1 MRDSISCNKYI
12 NGFHNILNN
21 INIHM
26 ALEDE
31 IINIE
36 SLDIADEIKIGD
48 FVLLETTDGTK
59 LIDFKDFIIGVDNI
73 TFFDRISGDYL
84 QTSDI
89 SAISAKT
96 LANEAAL
103 SSISAVGTRLDDF
116 QLQLDALGADL
127 ATFNNSIDTNE
138 LDASDI
144 TAFTNATVGFSLEAE
159 GVYINS
165 RTTGYKMYFNKAI
178 RTGSSLT
185 VGTDITY
192 GDQIPFKYVAKGGFG
207 MFLQGKL
214 RTSLTYQNNQVKLY
228 VFKNNEKYLTI
239 DPSPFSSKYGSSF
252 VTYSVYDFFEY
263 VQLSAGDEL
272 TLIFSSQHIGNVNGK
287 ITGIRV
293 G

>member
-1 MRDSISCNKYI
+1 
-12 NGFHNILNN
+12 
-21 INIHM
+21 M

-31 IINIE
+31 IIEIE
-36 SLDIADEIKIGD
+36 KLDIADEIKIGD

-103 SSISAVGTRLDDF
+103 SSISAVDSRLDAF

-127 ATFNNSIDTNE
+127 AAFNNSIDTNE

-144 TAFTNATVGFSLEAE
+144 TEFTNATVGFNLNATGAVISQ
-159 GVYINS
+159 
-165 RTTGYKMYFNKAI
+165 TTTSGKMYFKEAI
-178 RTGSSLT
+178 RVGSSLVT
-185 VGTDITY
+185 GTDIAY
-192 GDQIPFKYVAKGGFG
+192 GDQIPFKYVAKGNFG
-207 MFLQGKL
+207 MFFKGSF
-214 RTSLTYQNNQVKLY
+214 RASLNNSEQRLY
-228 VFKNNEKYLTI
+228 IFKNNEKYFTI
-239 DPSPFSSKYGSSF
+239 DPVFHRQIQGQTSGYRTF
-252 VTYSVYDFFEY
+252 DFFEY
-263 VQLSAGDEL
+263 IQLVAGDEI
-272 TLIFSSQHIGNVNGK
+272 TLVFDKKNSQVIISEG
-287 ITGIRV
+287 TLAGIRV

>member
-1 MRDSISCNKYI
+1 
-12 NGFHNILNN
+12 
-21 INIHM
+21 M

-96 LANEAAL
+96 LAHESAL
-103 SSISAVGTRLDDF
+103 SAVTGLDEKVNAF
-116 QLQLDALGADL
+116 QLQIDALGADL
-127 ATFNNSIDTNE
+127 AAFNNSIDTNA

-144 TAFTNATVGFSLEAE
+144 SAFTNATVGFSLDAT
-159 GVYINS
+159 GAVIS
-165 RTTGYKMYFNKAI
+165 KSTTNGKMYFKNSI
-178 RTGSSLT
+178 RIGSSL
-185 VGTDITY
+185 VAGTDITY
-192 GDQIPFKYVAKGGFG
+192 GDQIPFKYVAKGNFG
-207 MFLQGKL
+207 MFFKG
-214 RTSLTYQNNQVKLY
+214 RFTCSVNNDEQKLY
-228 VFKNNEKYLTI
+228 IFKNNEKYITA
-239 DPSPFSSKYGSSF
+239 DPVFSPLSVKTRSRTFS
-252 VTYSVYDFFEY
+252 FFEY
-263 VQLSAGDEL
+263 IDLVAGDEI
-272 TLIFSSQHIGNVNGK
+272 TLLFDKQSHQVSIGEGTL
-287 ITGIRV
+287 TGIRV

>member
-1 MRDSISCNKYI
+1 
-12 NGFHNILNN
+12 
-21 INIHM
+21 M